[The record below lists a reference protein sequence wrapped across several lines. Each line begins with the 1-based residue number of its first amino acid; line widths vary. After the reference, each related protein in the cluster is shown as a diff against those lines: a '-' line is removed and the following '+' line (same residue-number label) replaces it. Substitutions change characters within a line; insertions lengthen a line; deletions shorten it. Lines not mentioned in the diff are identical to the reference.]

1 MDSAADRLKAA
12 LKRETETAR
21 ALQAARAE
29 TDSILAEIGAVRRKN
44 RDEFHKGLTPR
55 EAGVLILVRERL
67 VNKEIGAKLNISVSA
82 VKKHIASLMKKL
94 GCVSRGSL

>member
-29 TDSILAEIGAVRRKN
+29 TDTILDEIGAVRRKN

-55 EAGVLILVRERL
+55 EAEVLILV
-67 VNKEIGAKLNISVSA
+67 
-82 VKKHIASLMKKL
+82 ASGWATKRSGL
-94 GCVSRGSL
+94 S